1 MTVNYWSDDKQ
12 EFLISNR
19 IINLNNL
26 FKSNKF
32 TIYKV
37 TSNDPKFLDGEIMI
51 NNLDKTGHFSYK
63 LAWDKEATVNLIFQY
78 NKTIGTYEGFIQKD
92 KIGGGLYFRISLKR
106 RR

>member
-37 TSNDPKFLDGEIMI
+37 TSNDPKFLDGEIAI

-63 LAWDKEATVNLIFQY
+63 LAGIKKLLST
-78 NKTIGTYEGFIQKD
+78 
-92 KIGGGLYFRISLKR
+92 
-106 RR
+106 